1 MVYES
6 FGTTFEGVIMPDI
19 RTEALKVMHS
29 WNKPQEELSSS
40 NPLGMQMWEWLKQH
54 PNSSI
59 KQICA
64 AFPTQKD
71 SSIATGLKSLV
82 DRGILA
88 RRAVEIDSYAGMG
101 RKEHYIY
108 RAISPEYKTQNKG
121 YSSVKKDK
129 QHKVAVEKAVRIV
142 ETVSEAKPKV
152 FDATKL
158 VQSLNLYEAQEVY
171 VLLRAVF
178 ESRL

>member
-1 MVYES
+1 
-6 FGTTFEGVIMPDI
+6 MPDI

-29 WNKPQEELSSS
+29 WNKPTREVLSSS
-40 NPLGMQMWEWLKQH
+40 DPLGKQMWEWLKQN
-54 PNSSI
+54 PNSTI
-59 KQICA
+59 KQICV

-88 RRAVEIDSYAGMG
+88 RRTIEIDNYAGMG

-108 RAISPEYKTQNKG
+108 RAVTAEYKTQNKG

-129 QHKVAVEKAVRIV
+129 QHKAEVAKVQKIV
-142 ETVSEAKPKV
+142 DTVITAKPKV
-152 FDATKL
+152 FNAHNHIN
-158 VQSLNLYEAQEVY
+158 NLTLQQAKEVY
-171 VLLRAVF
+171 VALREVF
-178 ESRL
+178 AL

>member
-1 MVYES
+1 
-6 FGTTFEGVIMPDI
+6 MPDI

-29 WNKPQEELSSS
+29 WSKPQEELSS
-40 NPLGMQMWEWLKQH
+40 NPLGKQMWEWLKQN
-54 PNSSI
+54 PNSTI

-82 DRGILA
+82 DRGILG
-88 RRAVEIDSYAGMG
+88 RRAVEIDNYAGMG
-101 RKEHYIY
+101 RREHYIY
-108 RAISPEYKTQNKG
+108 RAVTAEYKTQNKG
-121 YSSVKKDK
+121 YSSAKKDK
-129 QHKVAVEKAVRIV
+129 QPTQHQVEVKKVVRVI
-142 ETVSEAKPKV
+142 EEIQAKPKV
-152 FDATKL
+152 FDAKAH
-158 VQSLNLYEAQEVY
+158 VDKLNLYEAKEVY

>member
-1 MVYES
+1 
-6 FGTTFEGVIMPDI
+6 MPDI

-29 WNKPQEELSSS
+29 WSKPQEELSS
-40 NPLGMQMWEWLKQH
+40 NPLGKQMWEWLKQH
-54 PNSSI
+54 PNSNI

-64 AFPTQKD
+64 AFPEQKD
-71 SSIATGLKSLV
+71 SSVATGLKSLV

-88 RRAVEIDSYAGMG
+88 RRTVEISSYAGMG
-101 RKEHYIY
+101 RKEHFIY
-108 RAISPEYKTQNKG
+108 RVVSPEYKTQNKG

-129 QHKVAVEKAVRIV
+129 QPTQHKVEVKKLVRVI
-142 ETVSEAKPKV
+142 EEIQAKPKV
-152 FDATKL
+152 FDAKAH
-158 VQSLNLYEAQEVY
+158 VNKLNLYEAREVY

>member
-1 MVYES
+1 
-6 FGTTFEGVIMPDI
+6 MPDI

-29 WNKPQEELSSS
+29 WSKPQEELSSD
-40 NPLGMQMWEWLKQH
+40 PLGKQMWEWLKQN
-54 PNSSI
+54 PNSTI
-59 KQICA
+59 KQICV

-88 RRAVEIDSYAGMG
+88 RRTIEIDNYAGMG

-108 RAISPEYKTQNKG
+108 RAVTAEYKTQNKG
-121 YSSVKKDK
+121 YSSTKKDK
-129 QHKVAVEKAVRIV
+129 QAKVAYRPPVKRERELMPVEEVV
-142 ETVSEAKPKV
+142 AKPKV
-152 FDATKL
+152 FDAKAH
-158 VQSLNLYEAQEVY
+158 VDKLNLYEAREVY
-171 VLLRAVF
+171 LLLRAVF

>member
-1 MVYES
+1 
-6 FGTTFEGVIMPDI
+6 MPDI

-29 WNKPQEELSSS
+29 WNKPEEELSS
-40 NPLGMQMWEWLKQH
+40 NPLGRQMWEWLKQH
-54 PNSSI
+54 PNSTI
-59 KQICA
+59 KQICV

-88 RRAVEIDSYAGMG
+88 RRTIEIDNYAGMG

-108 RAISPEYKTQNKG
+108 RAVTAEYKTQNKG

-129 QHKVAVEKAVRIV
+129 QHKVEVKKVVKVIEEIQ
-142 ETVSEAKPKV
+142 AKPKV
-152 FDATKL
+152 FDAKTYVNNL
-158 VQSLNLYEAQEVY
+158 SLYEAKQVY
-171 VLLRAVF
+171 VALREVF
-178 ESRL
+178 AL